1 VGRQRTMGEFFKRG
15 SAEDKTEAR
24 VQAYKELAKDDEL
37 VHQYARQNLGG
48 CHDRKA
54 VVGYANGSVTM
65 EVASKNGFAALTHD
79 DQSWGNTEL
88 DAREQ
93 LDTNELLARL
103 RLAKEMR
110 SKKVC
115 MQDTP
120 EKRVW
125 DTTAHN
131 KCTLAEEFDMQESD
145 SSDDASEMPELVSRA
160 VMLDESH
167 SGSDS
172 EYWAAVEDS
181 DLSDASIVTEGSSA
195 SEEEETESEQDF
207 C

>member
-1 VGRQRTMGEFFKRG
+1 M
-15 SAEDKTEAR
+15 DKGASR
-24 VQAYKELAKDDEL
+24 WQAYNELASDDEL
-37 VHQYARQNLGG
+37 VHQYVRQNLGG
-48 CHDRKA
+48 VDDEKTA
-54 VVGYANGSVTM
+54 VGYANGSVTM

-79 DQSWGNTEL
+79 DQSWGNAEL

-93 LDTNELLARL
+93 LDTNELQARL
-103 RLAKEMR
+103 RLATEMR

-115 MQDTP
+115 LQDTP

-125 DTTAHN
+125 DTAVHN

-145 SSDDASEMPELVSRA
+145 SSEDSDELLESVSGA

-172 EYWAAVEDS
+172 EY
-181 DLSDASIVTEGSSA
+181 
-195 SEEEETESEQDF
+195 
-207 C
+207 

>member
-1 VGRQRTMGEFFKRG
+1 MGEFFELEDTGSKRN
-15 SAEDKTEAR
+15 SS
-24 VQAYKELAKDDEL
+24 VQALRVK
-37 VHQYARQNLGG
+37 HSLGG
-48 CHDRKA
+48 GQAGKA
-54 VVGYANGSVTM
+54 TVGYSNGSVTM
-65 EVASKNGFAALTHD
+65 EVASHNGFAARTHD
-79 DQSWGNTEL
+79 DQSWGNAEL

-103 RLAKEMR
+103 RVATEMR
-110 SKKVC
+110 SKKAC

-120 EKRVW
+120 ERRVW
-125 DTTAHN
+125 DTTAKN

-145 SSDDASEMPELVSRA
+145 SSENSGGMPELRSKA

-181 DLSDASIVTEGSSA
+181 DLSDASINTEESET
-195 SEEEETESEQDF
+195 SEEEETESESDF
-207 C
+207 R